1 MKIFEEKSSPTHK
14 SSKNACGYC
23 RNTGHN
29 RANCPHAPEDWAH
42 FSTYQIPVK
51 TTKVQSTWQ
60 LYPKYWGAWYE
71 ECKKTVELQQH
82 NAQKVKVKR
91 STTRHCGFCG
101 DVSHTRRNCPEME
114 EFLKQCYKAN
124 ENWRRAAYN
133 ILVKEHGIDIGAAVQ
148 VSRSQWVG
156 SKNVKTE
163 HIGLITSVNWD
174 SLNVMT
180 AYDSGYDW
188 QRYAQHIDVRVMV
201 DGKDHRLSLKSKLH
215 GTSLSKIINKR
226 NAETGYYYQ
235 QFSLDKVIGKS
246 AQPLKEEWVTSYK
259 DAFDY
264 LAKKLSLEQL
274 EDRGIIMHIQAWA
287 NARLMVQ
294 SWAK

>member
-1 MKIFEEKSSPTHK
+1 MKIFENKSN
-14 SSKNACGYC
+14 SSNRSGNACGYC

-29 RANCPHAPEDWAH
+29 RSNCPHAPEDWAH
-42 FSTYQIPVK
+42 FATHQIPMK
-51 TTKVQSTWQ
+51 TSAVSCNW
-60 LYPKYWGAWYE
+60 YRIPKYWGTWYE

-82 NAQKVKVKR
+82 NAQKAKTKR
-91 STTRHCGFCG
+91 ATTRYCGFCG
-101 DVSHTRRNCPEME
+101 DARHTRRSCSEMQ

-148 VSRSQWVG
+148 VSETRWVG
-156 SKNVKTE
+156 NGQEKATY
-163 HIGLITSVNWD
+163 IGLITSINWD

-180 AYDSGYDW
+180 AYDCGYDW
-188 QRYAQHIDVRVMV
+188 ERYAQHIDVRVMV
-201 DGKDHRLSLKSKLH
+201 DGKDRGLSLKDKLH

-226 NAETGYYYQ
+226 NAQTGYYYQ
-235 QFSLDKVIGKS
+235 QLSLDKVIGKS

-274 EDRGIIMHIQAWA
+274 EDRGILRHI
-287 NARLMVQ
+287 Q
-294 SWAK
+294 SWAIWS